1 MKLLFTLSKNE
12 LAVLTLLWREGRAL
26 SRTEIIDLSTERTWK
41 ASSIHIL
48 LNSLLKKGAI
58 KVDGFVQ
65 TGKNYGRT
73 FVAAITREDYAAM
86 QFSKFVPSQTVNKE
100 NLPKLFTALI
110 QNEYVDEDLLC
121 ELQEILDHR
130 KEELTE

>member
-1 MKLLFTLSKNE
+1 MFTLSKNE
-12 LAVLTLLWREGRAL
+12 LDVMTLLWQQNRAL
-26 SRTEIIDLSTERTWK
+26 SRTEIIELSTEKTWK

-58 KVDGFVQ
+58 KIEGFVQ

-73 FVAAITREDYAAM
+73 YAAAVTQEEYAAM
-86 QFSKFVPSQTVNKE
+86 QFTKNVPSQTVSKE

-110 QNEYVDEDLLC
+110 QNEYVDRELLD
-121 ELQEILDHR
+121 ELQKILDQR
-130 KEELTE
+130 KEELPR

>member
-1 MKLLFTLSKNE
+1 MFTLSKNE
-12 LAVLTLLWREGRAL
+12 LDVVTLLWQEGRAL
-26 SRTEIIDLSTERTWK
+26 SRTEIIELSPNRTWK

-58 KVDGFVQ
+58 KVEGFVQ

-73 FVAAITREDYAAM
+73 YAAAVTQEEYAAM
-86 QFSKFVPSQTVNKE
+86 QFSKYVPSQKVNKD

-110 QNEYVDEDLLC
+110 QSEYVDGDLINQ
-121 ELQEILDHR
+121 LQKILDDR
-130 KEELTE
+130 KGELHE